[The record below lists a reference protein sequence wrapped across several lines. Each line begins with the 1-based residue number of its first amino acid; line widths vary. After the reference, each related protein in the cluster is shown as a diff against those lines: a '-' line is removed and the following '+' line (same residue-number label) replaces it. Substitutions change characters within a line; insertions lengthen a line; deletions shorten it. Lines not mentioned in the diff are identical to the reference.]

1 MFGAHHFPTVGEPIK
16 LKNSLGPFAAGR
28 KSTECR
34 RIRRVAVDD
43 PMPFFEARLGF
54 AVHSIVME
62 PAMRGSLWDLV
73 FKRKH
78 GKPWVPHYVS
88 TANSMK

>member
-16 LKNSLGPFAAGR
+16 LKNSLGPFAVGS

-43 PMPFFEARLGF
+43 PMPFFEARPGF
-54 AVHSIVME
+54 VRAPVRRQTWDSTLIVWGTQG
-62 PAMRGSLWDLV
+62 P
-73 FKRKH
+73 F
-78 GKPWVPHYVS
+78 
-88 TANSMK
+88 